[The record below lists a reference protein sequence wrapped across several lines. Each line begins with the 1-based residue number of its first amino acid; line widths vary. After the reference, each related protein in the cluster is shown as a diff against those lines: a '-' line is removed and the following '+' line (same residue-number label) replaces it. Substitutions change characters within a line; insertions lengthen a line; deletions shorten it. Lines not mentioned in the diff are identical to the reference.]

1 MAMPDREDE
10 WAMLLHAAD
19 RGDSAAYRR
28 FWDQVSP
35 VMRGIV
41 RARAGGLGDDACE
54 DIVQEV
60 LLAIHLKRHTW
71 QADKPLRPWLYAI
84 ARHKVVDAFRKRGRR
99 VQLPIED
106 FAGVLPAVSGPDPFE
121 RHDAERLI
129 ERLDERSAEVLKG
142 MALAGEDSAA
152 VGLRLNMSDG
162 AVRVALHRALKRLAV
177 LRESEEG

>member
-1 MAMPDREDE
+1 MAKLDREEE
-10 WAMLLHAAD
+10 WAMLLRAAD
-19 RGDSAAYRR
+19 TGDCAAYRR

-35 VMRGIV
+35 VLRGIV
-41 RARAGGLGDDACE
+41 RARAGGLGADACE
-54 DIVQEV
+54 DILQEV
-60 LLAIHLKRHTW
+60 LLAVHLKRHTW
-71 QADKPLRPWLYAI
+71 QQDKPLSPWLYAI
-84 ARHKVVDAFRKRGRR
+84 ARHKVVDAFRKRGRS

-106 FAGVLPAVSGPDPFE
+106 FAEVLPAAPGPDPFE
-121 RHDAERLI
+121 SHDAARLI

-152 VGLRLNMSDG
+152 IGRRLKMSDG